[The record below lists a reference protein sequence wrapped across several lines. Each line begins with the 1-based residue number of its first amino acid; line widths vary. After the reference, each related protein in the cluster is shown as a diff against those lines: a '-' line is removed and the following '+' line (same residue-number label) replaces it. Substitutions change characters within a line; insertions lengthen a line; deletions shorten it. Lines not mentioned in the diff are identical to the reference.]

1 MDVRKLSVDQ
11 DILYKY
17 ITKANEGD
25 ILFNTRDK
33 FHPCIVLFII

>member
-25 ILFNTRDK
+25 ILWEIN
-33 FHPCIVLFII
+33 FIHVSFCSLYKK